1 MNGHPHSIMKQ
12 TNKQK
17 KRWLTSLWRY
27 LSVSLHCCRKFLAV
41 ADGLCEEKEICFLSI
56 DFVRKSVCACV
67 CVCVCLCVCLC
78 LFPVQNS
85 RSFLNVFPLVSVHIK
100 HMMRITFLISLFLSF
115 HISFSKKKETVE
127 IIIDCDFF
135 LFLCWLVSFA
145 KYLWWWWR

>member
-17 KRWLTSLWRY
+17 K
-27 LSVSLHCCRKFLAV
+27 KM
-41 ADGLCEEKEICFLSI
+41 I
-56 DFVRKSVCACV
+56 DFLVKISVGIASLLSEIFSRCWWTLRRERDLFPFYRFCPEVCV
-67 CVCVCLCVCLC
+67 CVCVCLCVSVC
-78 LFPVQNS
+78 
-85 RSFLNVFPLVSVHIK
+85 VSVSVSGSK
-100 HMMRITFLISLFLSF
+100 
-115 HISFSKKKETVE
+115 FSVIPQRVSARVCPYQTHDEDYFPYFFIFVLPYFIFQKKETVE

>member
-17 KRWLTSLWRY
+17 K
-27 LSVSLHCCRKFLAV
+27 KM
-41 ADGLCEEKEICFLSI
+41 I
-56 DFVRKSVCACV
+56 DFLVKISVGIASLLSEIFSRCWWTLRRERDLFPFYRFCPEVCV

-78 LFPVQNS
+78 LFPVHNS

-127 IIIDCDFF
+127 IIIDCNFF